1 MHTLK
6 RLINTI
12 ISANDNVVSL
22 VPKIVINSVIPT
34 EQGVNASKNEK
45 STNEV
50 INRARY
56 KKSFIFR

>member
-22 VPKIVINSVIPT
+22 VPKIVTNSVIPT
-34 EQGVNASKNEK
+34 E
-45 STNEV
+45 
-50 INRARY
+50 
-56 KKSFIFR
+56 